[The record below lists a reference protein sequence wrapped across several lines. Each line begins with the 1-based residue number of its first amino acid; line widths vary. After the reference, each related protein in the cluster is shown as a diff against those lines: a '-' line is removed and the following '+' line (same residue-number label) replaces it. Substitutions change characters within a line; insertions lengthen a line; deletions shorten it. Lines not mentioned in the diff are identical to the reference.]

1 MKKLILTAAA
11 IAALST
17 ATVMSSPASA
27 NCRGCGVGAGLIGG
41 LAAGAIIGSAVA
53 NSRPAPV
60 YEVEPVYVAPR
71 PACHWARSE
80 PYWDGYGWVRRRVR
94 VCD

>member
-17 ATVMSSPASA
+17 ATVMSSPANA
-27 NCRGCGVGAGLIGG
+27 YCRGCGVGAGLIGG

-60 YEVEPVYVAPR
+60 YEAEPVYEAR
-71 PACHWARSE
+71 PVCHWARSE

-94 VCD
+94 VCN